1 MPANT
6 NVPRQTR
13 KETRALSDF
22 CFTNEVGLGA
32 STINGEFAL
41 FYCDRDF
48 AIDSLKYAYSTAGA
62 ADDEIS
68 FAYASDLAGTSLT
81 TILDNQP
88 IDGAAGDYNAVF
100 GDHAPIVPAGNWL
113 FINHADSGTVSTVA
127 GLRVFIQGRMGVRA

>member
-1 MPANT
+1 MAANT

-13 KETRALSDF
+13 KETRALADF

-32 STINGEFAL
+32 ATINSEFAL

-48 AIDSLKYAYSTAGA
+48 AIDSLRYAYATAGA

-68 FAYASDLAGTSLT
+68 FGYAPDLAGTGLT

-88 IDGAAGDYNAVF
+88 IDGAAGDYAATF
-100 GDHAPIVPAGNWL
+100 GDNAPLVPAGNWL
-113 FINHADSGTVSTVA
+113 FINHADSGTVADVA